1 MTALATKPRSL
12 AESALHYAALG
23 WSVIPL
29 HDLRQGMVPDPQRP
43 DRFISGLLCS
53 CGKDCGNSRGKHPR
67 LNEWQKHATDDVEQ
81 VERWWQSFPHAN
93 IGVRLGSASGI
104 VGIDIDPPNGEQA
117 LLEVSNGDLP
127 PTLEMRTGKGRRL
140 LYGIPENLEVEPQ
153 TVAMRDADSQETIRL
168 QGGATGA
175 QCVMPPSMHYLGHRY
190 EWIRGPEQY
199 AIALMPQ
206 WLVVE
211 MCRPKQPD
219 WNDAGDRR
227 PIDGTEPWSAFNKRD
242 SWHEWLMHW
251 GYKPAGGS
259 GDTRYY
265 TRPGK
270 NGGISVSVGH
280 YQCRDG
286 TPALYTFSG
295 NCPSL
300 PGAKCYDLFGAYT
313 RIEHGGDFT
322 AAARMLLD
330 KGYGERKSRLEDRV
344 KQLEAQVATLG
355 SRLDRAAQLV
365 SDLMRRIA

>member
-1 MTALATKPRSL
+1 MPALATKPRSL

-29 HDLRQGMVPDPQRP
+29 HDLRAGR
-43 DRFISGLLCS
+43 CS
-53 CGKDCGNSRGKHPR
+53 CGRDCGNSAGKHPR

-81 VERWWQSFPHAN
+81 IERWWQSFPHAN
-93 IGVRLGSASGI
+93 IGVRLGSTSGI

-153 TVAMRDADSQETIRL
+153 TVAMRDANGQETIRL

-227 PIDGTEPWSAFNKRD
+227 PIDGTEPWSAFNRGEKGD
-242 SWHEWLMHW
+242 NWHKWLVEDW

-270 NGGISVSVGH
+270 TGGISVSVGH
-280 YQCRDG
+280 YRCRDG

-313 RIEHGGDFT
+313 RIEHDGDFQK
-322 AAARMLLD
+322 AARWLLD
-330 KGYGERKSRLEDRV
+330 RGYGQRRVSLEERVRRLE
-344 KQLEAQVATLG
+344 
-355 SRLDRAAQLV
+355 QLV
-365 SDLMRRIA
+365 AELTRSKVHG

>member
-1 MTALATKPRSL
+1 
-12 AESALHYAALG
+12 
-23 WSVIPL
+23 
-29 HDLRQGMVPDPQRP
+29 
-43 DRFISGLLCS
+43 
-53 CGKDCGNSRGKHPR
+53 
-67 LNEWQKHATDDVEQ
+67 
-81 VERWWQSFPHAN
+81 
-93 IGVRLGSASGI
+93 
-104 VGIDIDPPNGEQA
+104 
-117 LLEVSNGDLP
+117 
-127 PTLEMRTGKGRRL
+127 MR
-140 LYGIPENLEVEPQ
+140 
-153 TVAMRDADSQETIRL
+153 AADSQETIRL

-227 PIDGTEPWSAFNKRD
+227 PIDGTEPWSAFNRGEKGD
-242 SWHEWLMHW
+242 NWHKWLVEDW

-270 NGGISVSVGH
+270 TGGISVSVGH
-280 YQCRDG
+280 YRCRDG

-313 RIEHGGDFT
+313 RIEHDGDFQK
-322 AAARMLLD
+322 AARWLLD
-330 KGYGERKSRLEDRV
+330 RGYGQRRVSLEERVRRLE
-344 KQLEAQVATLG
+344 
-355 SRLDRAAQLV
+355 QLV
-365 SDLMRRIA
+365 AELTRSKVHG